1 MELKN
6 KIQHLNIFIKHQ
18 LSTSRSVFL
27 CTSKCQIYMSI
38 KIKFAVIQNKN
49 NKNRTHDGKLS
60 FQRKCLNTPWFQ
72 ALNNSLLRFLSPPLR
87 HSRQFRKNVS
97 ANIVHISRLGLFF
110 MDTQKFPV
118 VLILQTV
125 AIPWGFWTSW
135 IYKPDGHRLCVS

>member
-87 HSRQFRKNVS
+87 HSRQFRK
-97 ANIVHISRLGLFF
+97 
-110 MDTQKFPV
+110 K
-118 VLILQTV
+118 
-125 AIPWGFWTSW
+125 
-135 IYKPDGHRLCVS
+135 CVSEYRAHFPARIVFYGHPEISGCSHTPNGRHSLGILDQLNL